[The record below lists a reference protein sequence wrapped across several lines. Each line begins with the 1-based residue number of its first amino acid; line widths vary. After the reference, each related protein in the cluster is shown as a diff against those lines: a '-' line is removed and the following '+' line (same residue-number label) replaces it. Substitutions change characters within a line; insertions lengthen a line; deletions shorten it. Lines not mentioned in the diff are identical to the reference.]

1 MVEINLLVVI
11 SLYVLSFAIRGHEIH
26 VQQGWR
32 SGSGRI
38 PRRGC
43 GTGRDRELRI
53 GISRRGDAEDDVVQT
68 YFAVDEVEQCGNAAV
83 EAYIRVLHF
92 PWHIPAYSYGCSFRR
107 NRSVPAGRVSHLW
120 RWCSFPEVLLSAGS
134 LRR

>member
-26 VQQGWR
+26 VQQGGAAVQVEFPAGDAVQAEI
-32 SGSGRI
+32 GSF
-38 PRRGC
+38 
-43 GTGRDRELRI
+43 RI
-53 GISRRGDAEDDVVQT
+53 GIARRGDAEDDVVQT

-92 PWHIPAYSYGCSFRR
+92 HGTFLRT
-107 NRSVPAGRVSHLW
+107 SVVIIS
-120 RWCSFPEVLLSAGS
+120 CVLLW
-134 LRR
+134 L